1 MKDVDLTHMFY
12 EMTSRGV
19 IPEQMLGDRLQN
31 QDRYTVQD
39 NIWHIMRRQ
48 GEEIV
53 KKEPSLH
60 PLIHE
65 MLLQH
70 GTFGEALVF
79 NLAQKLAGKILTN
92 NYYIKVMSDVIK
104 SASGDLE
111 RLAMEDLLA
120 VERRDP
126 ACPDIVHAFIYFKG
140 YKSIQSYRFSH
151 FLWTTDRKEL
161 AMVFQA
167 RCSEVFAVD
176 IHPAARIA
184 GGLMID
190 HATGVVVGETA
201 VVGRDCSF
209 LHGVTLGGTGT
220 SKGHDRHPKLGCNV
234 FLGSGVSVLGNIYIG
249 DYTKVG
255 SGSIV
260 LRPLPAGS
268 TAVGSPAVIKN
279 IDPRYAQTATASG
292 EHPVDTI

>member
-1 MKDVDLTHMFY
+1 
-12 EMTSRGV
+12 
-19 IPEQMLGDRLQN
+19 
-31 QDRYTVQD
+31 
-39 NIWHIMRRQ
+39 
-48 GEEIV
+48 
-53 KKEPSLH
+53 
-60 PLIHE
+60 

-79 NLAQKLAGKILTN
+79 NLAQKMAGNILTN
-92 NYYIKVMSDVIK
+92 NYYIKMMADIMK
-104 SASGDLE
+104 TASGELE
-111 RLAMEDLLA
+111 LLAMEDLLA

-151 FLWTTDRKEL
+151 FLWTHGRVEL
-161 AMVFQA
+161 AMLLQA

-220 SKGHDRHPKLGCNV
+220 SKGHNRHPKLGCNV

-249 DYTKVG
+249 DHSKVG

-260 LRPLPAGS
+260 LKSLPAGS
-268 TAVGSPAVIKN
+268 TAVGSPAVVKT
-279 IDPRYAQTATASG
+279 IDPRYATAAVTNSDL
-292 EHPVDTI
+292 PVDTI